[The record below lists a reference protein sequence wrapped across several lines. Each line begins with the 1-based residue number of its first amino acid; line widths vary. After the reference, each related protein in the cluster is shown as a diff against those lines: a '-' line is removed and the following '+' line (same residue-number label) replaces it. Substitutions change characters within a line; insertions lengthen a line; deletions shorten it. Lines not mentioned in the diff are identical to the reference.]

1 MDEFKHYFFKKVIL
15 FNSYYH
21 YSGELGFL
29 KDNDWDVAVVNFYGG
44 DDLLTRDKLYI
55 TRKVGKLFWFDELNI
70 LTDWQSWHFP

>member
-29 KDNDWDVAVVNFYGG
+29 KDND
-44 DDLLTRDKLYI
+44 
-55 TRKVGKLFWFDELNI
+55 
-70 LTDWQSWHFP
+70 